1 MEDTLQ
7 IRVGCCFSGSA
18 TERSPTVFQLQP
30 CTGDA
35 HEILEESWRTEPDV
49 ACREYCD
56 SYGNR
61 CQRLTVPPG
70 EFMLRYDALVR
81 TPATLDP
88 ADPAAVELAPADL
101 PDDVLIYTSPSRYC
115 LSDEMAATA
124 KKLFG
129 TTPPGYGRVEK
140 INAFVHNHLEYKM
153 GTSTSL
159 TTALAAYERGAG
171 VCRDFAHLAVTFC
184 RALDIPARYTF
195 GYLPDIDKKSLY
207 PMDFHAWFEAYLGDR
222 WWTFDP
228 RNNDRRRGRIVVG
241 RGCDAVDVALA
252 TTYGNATLNELSVWS
267 DLA

>member
-1 MEDTLQ
+1 MKDALQ
-7 IRVGCCFSGSA
+7 IRVGCQFSGSA
-18 TERSPTVFQLQP
+18 SERSPAVFQLQP
-30 CTGDA
+30 FHGDP
-35 HEILEESWRTEPDV
+35 HEILEESWHIEPDV
-49 ACREYCD
+49 SRHEYFD

-61 CQRLTVPPG
+61 CQRLTVPRG
-70 EFMLRYDALVR
+70 KFTLRYDALVQ
-81 TPATLDP
+81 TPATADP
-88 ADPAAVELAPADL
+88 ADATAVELAPADL

-124 KKLFG
+124 KELFG
-129 TTPPGYGRVEK
+129 AIPPGYGRVEK
-140 INAFVHNHLEYKM
+140 INAFVHNHLEYAL
-153 GTSTSL
+153 GTSTSV
-159 TTALAAYERGAG
+159 TTALAAYENGVG

-195 GYLPDIDKKSLY
+195 GYLPDIDKISMY

-241 RGCDAVDVALA
+241 RGCDAVDVAMV
-252 TTYGNATLNELSVWS
+252 TTYGDAALNELTVWS